1 MYKLWE
7 TLEEA
12 KKLKWVELSHSLN
25 NDSPYW
31 SGIPEGSVELGSTPS
46 NSPDSSERT
55 LISRDI
61 LLRMEIFRKPMT
73 SSRACSPCA

>member
-25 NDSPYW
+25 CSP
-31 SGIPEGSVELGSTPS
+31 
-46 NSPDSSERT
+46 
-55 LISRDI
+55 
-61 LLRMEIFRKPMT
+61 
-73 SSRACSPCA
+73 SSRQ